1 MKRAATVI
9 AVLVVLAAVMGGVAV
24 AWNVWWAG
32 NHGVVTTPGAV
43 EQGWQTL
50 GAQLKQSEQSE
61 AEIEKL
67 YWNQPE
73 KLAVL
78 IEAHKQRTAKLEGNK
93 TAGLIVAHDNEAI
106 ARLQQRI
113 AAIYAQR
120 EAQAEAAAAAEKQAE
135 LEAKQQAWEE
145 AHPGQT
151 YPETAAPAHP

>member
-1 MKRAATVI
+1 MKTAATVL
-9 AVLVVLAAVMGGVAV
+9 AVLVVLAAVTGGVAV
-24 AWNVWWAG
+24 AWNVWYAG
-32 NHGVVTTPGAV
+32 SHGVVSTPGAV

-50 GAQLKQSEQSE
+50 GAQLKQSEQRE

-67 YWNQPE
+67 YWNEPE

-78 IEAHKQRTAKLEGNK
+78 IESHKQRIAKLEGNK

-106 ARLQQRI
+106 ARLEQRI
-113 AAIYAQR
+113 AAIYAER
-120 EAQAEAAAAAEKQAE
+120 EAQAEAAAEAEKQAA

-151 YPETAAPAHP
+151 YPGAAAPAHP

>member
-1 MKRAATVI
+1 
-9 AVLVVLAAVMGGVAV
+9 
-24 AWNVWWAG
+24 VWWAG

-78 IEAHKQRTAKLEGNK
+78 IEAHKQRMAKLEGNK
-93 TAGLIVAHDNEAI
+93 TAGLIVAHDNEAV